1 MLHIRTFRAPD
12 DPEACSK
19 FIVGHKRLLEIYGIT
34 QITSNTQEWV
44 EDDNTIVILVED
56 KETKAVFGGAR
67 VQVAA
72 GKYPLPIESAIGK
85 YDPKIYDMIKA
96 DHFGG
101 GTCELCGLWNSREV
115 AGMGI
120 GSYILARI
128 GVTIASQLPV
138 NTSYV
143 LCAPVTVKMATRLG
157 YVVEK
162 SLGNDGLFYY
172 PKEDLVATAM
182 RFANTN
188 DLSLA
193 TDTERARM
201 LSLRETPNQVYDE
214 VGPKGTYNLE
224 YNIKIPNLSLS
235 NDR

>member
-12 DPEACSK
+12 DKEACSK
-19 FIVGHKRLLEIYGIT
+19 FITGHKRLLEIYGIT

-44 EDDNTIVILVED
+44 DDEDTIVILVED

-67 VQVAA
+67 VQIAK
-72 GKYPLPIESAIGK
+72 GNYPLPIESAIGK

-96 DHFGG
+96 DQAGG
-101 GTCELCGLWNSREV
+101 GVYELCGLWNSREV

-128 GVTIASQLPV
+128 AVTIATQLPV
-138 NTSYV
+138 KTSWV

-157 YVVEK
+157 YIIEK

-182 RFANTN
+182 RLPDIN
-188 DLSLA
+188 DLALA
-193 TDTERARM
+193 SENERTRM
-201 LSLRETPNQVYDE
+201 LSLRGTPHQTYEE
-214 VGPKGTYNLE
+214 VGPKGTYALE
-224 YNIKIPNLSLS
+224 YNIGIPNIKL
-235 NDR
+235 